1 MNMSR
6 PEPLSLAELLRA
18 GAGVGRTITTAGGCL
33 FLDRLAGATSLGG
46 HLEQLESRSVIL
58 VAGDQ
63 LKTAAALIELDG
75 RARRILLCPPDL
87 EARHWVAVA
96 RDAAADAV
104 VYDAQSQPPREIDVA
119 VAAPCALPLRSSP
132 AAPAGRRATEW
143 MLLTSG
149 TTGDPK
155 MALHTLATLTGAI
168 SRGAPQAA
176 VQNWA
181 TFYDIRRYG
190 GLQIFLRAVAGRGSL
205 TLRGAG
211 ESVDDFLIRAGA
223 AGVTHISG
231 TPSHWRL
238 VLMNRAA
245 RRIDPAYVRLSG
257 EIADQGL
264 LDALSALYPRA
275 RVAHAYAS
283 TEAGVGFEVDD
294 GQAGFPV
301 SYLGRRDNGV
311 AMKIVDGSLRVR
323 SDRTALRYLGADAPE
338 LRDAEGFVDTGDMI
352 EARGD
357 RCHFVGRRGGI
368 INVGGAKVNPE
379 EVEAVIN
386 LHPGVHAS
394 LVKARRNPITGALVT
409 ADVVLNE
416 GVIEAAS
423 LKEEIVA
430 ACASRLAP
438 HKVPALVRFVPSL
451 TVTAGGK
458 LARNG

>member
-1 MNMSR
+1 MSQ
-6 PEPLSLAELLRA
+6 PEPLTLADLMQA
-18 GAGVGRTITTAGGCL
+18 GAGAGRAFATSEASL
-33 FLDRLAGATSLGG
+33 RLDDLSSATSLGDG
-46 HLEQLESRSVIL
+46 LERLTDRSVIL
-58 VAGDQ
+58 MAGDP
-63 LKTAAALIELDG
+63 LKTAAALVELDG
-75 RARRILLCPPDL
+75 RARRIVLCPPDL
-87 EARHWVAVA
+87 EARHLPAVA
-96 RDAAADAV
+96 RDAEADAIV
-104 VYDAQSQPPREIDVA
+104 HDAQASPPPGIVA
-119 VAAPCALPLRSSP
+119 FAAPCALPLRLRASAS
-132 AAPAGRRATEW
+132 APRRATEW
-143 MLLTSG
+143 VLLTSG

-155 MALHTLATLTGAI
+155 MVVHTLATLTGPI
-168 SRGAPQAA
+168 QQRVAPAT

-190 GLQIFLRAVAGRGSL
+190 GLQIFLRAIAGRGSL
-205 TLRGAG
+205 TLRGLG

-245 RRIDPAYVRLSG
+245 RRMDPDYVRLSG
-257 EIADQGL
+257 EIADQAA

-294 GQAGFPV
+294 GRAGFPV
-301 SYLGRRDNGV
+301 SFLGERDNGV
-311 AMKIVDGSLRVR
+311 AMKIVDGALRIR
-323 SDRTALRYLGADAPE
+323 SDRAALRYLGDNPPD
-338 LRDAEGFVDTGDMI
+338 LRDAEGFVDTGDLI
-352 EARGD
+352 EVDGN
-357 RCHFVGRRGGI
+357 RCLFVGRRGGI

-394 LVKARRNPITGALVT
+394 LVKARKNPITGALVA

-416 GVIEAAS
+416 GVSEAAS

-451 TVTAGGK
+451 AVTAGGK
-458 LARNG
+458 LARSG

>member
-1 MNMSR
+1 MSQ
-6 PEPLSLAELLRA
+6 PEPLSLADLLGAAAGFGRA
-18 GAGVGRTITTAGGCL
+18 IGTMGASL
-33 FLDRLAGATSLGG
+33 PLDHFSDATSLGG
-46 HLEQLESRSVIL
+46 RLDRLEGRSVIL
-58 VAGDQ
+58 LAGDQ
-63 LKTAAALIELDG
+63 LQTAAALIELDG
-75 RARRILLCPPDL
+75 WARRIVLCPPDL
-87 EARHWVAVA
+87 EARHLVAVA
-96 RDAAADAV
+96 REAAADAI
-104 VYDAQSQPPREIDVA
+104 VYDAQGLPPQGIDFA
-119 VAAPCALPLRSSP
+119 VAAPCMLPLRPRS
-132 AAPAGRRATEW
+132 AAPVRRHATEW
-143 MLLTSG
+143 VLLTSG

-155 MALHTLATLTGAI
+155 MVVHTLAALVGAI
-168 SRGAPQAA
+168 SPDSADAPAR
-176 VQNWA
+176 NWA

-190 GLQIFLRAVAGRGSL
+190 GLQIFLRAIAGRGSL

-211 ESVDDFLIRAGA
+211 ETVDDFLIRAGA

-245 RRIDPAYVRLSG
+245 RRIDPDYVRLSG
-257 EIADQGL
+257 EIADQAA

-294 GQAGFPV
+294 GRAGFPA
-301 SYLGRRDNGV
+301 SFLGERDNGI
-311 AMKIVDGSLRVR
+311 AMRIVEGSLRIR
-323 SDRTALRYLGADAPE
+323 SSRAALRYLGDDAPG
-338 LRDAEGFVDTGDMI
+338 LRDSEGFVDTGDMI
-352 EARGD
+352 EIHGD

-394 LVKARRNPITGALVT
+394 LVKARKNPITGALVA

-416 GVIEAAS
+416 GVVEAAA
-423 LKEEIVA
+423 LKQEIVA

-451 TVTAGGK
+451 AVTAGGK

>member
-1 MNMSR
+1 MSQ
-6 PEPLSLAELLRA
+6 PESLSLADLLEA
-18 GAGVGRTITTAGGCL
+18 GAGAGRAIETMGATL
-33 FLDRLAGATSLGG
+33 PLDRFSEATSLGG
-46 HLEQLESRSVIL
+46 SFERLEGRSVVL
-58 VAGDQ
+58 MAGDQ
-63 LKTAAALIELDG
+63 LQTAAALIELDG
-75 RARRILLCPPDL
+75 QARRIVLCPPDL
-87 EARHWVAVA
+87 EARHLAAVA
-96 RDAAADAV
+96 RDAEADAV
-104 VYDAQSQPPREIDVA
+104 VYDAQSQPPQGVDVA
-119 VAAPCALPLRSSP
+119 VAAPCMLPLRPRS
-132 AAPAGRRATEW
+132 AAPVRRHATEW
-143 MLLTSG
+143 VLLTSG

-155 MALHTLATLTGAI
+155 MVVHTLATLTGAI
-168 SRGAPQAA
+168 SRNAPQAA
-176 VQNWA
+176 LQNWA

-205 TLRGAG
+205 TLRSAG
-211 ESVDDFLIRAGA
+211 ETVDDFLIRAGA
-223 AGVTHISG
+223 AKVTHISG

-245 RRIDPAYVRLSG
+245 RRIDPDYVRLSG
-257 EIADQGL
+257 EIADEAV

-294 GQAGFPV
+294 GRAGFPA
-301 SYLGRRDNGV
+301 SYLGEQENGV
-311 AMKIVDGSLRVR
+311 ALTIVDGSLRIR
-323 SDRTALRYLGADAPE
+323 SRRAALRYVGDDAPD
-338 LRDAEGFVDTGDMI
+338 LHDREGFVDTGDMI
-352 EARGD
+352 EVRGD

-394 LVKARRNPITGALVT
+394 LVKARKNPITGALVA

-416 GVIEAAS
+416 GVIEAAT

-451 TVTAGGK
+451 AVTAGGK
-458 LARNG
+458 LARSG

>member
-1 MNMSR
+1 MSQ
-6 PEPLSLAELLRA
+6 PEPLTLADLMQA
-18 GAGVGRTITTAGGCL
+18 GAGAGRAFATSEASL
-33 FLDRLAGATSLGG
+33 RLDELSSATSLGEG
-46 HLEQLESRSVIL
+46 LERLADRSVIL
-58 VAGDQ
+58 MAGDP

-75 RARRILLCPPDL
+75 RARRIVLCPPDL
-87 EARHWVAVA
+87 EARHLPAVA
-96 RDAAADAV
+96 RDAGAEAIV
-104 VYDAQSQPPREIDVA
+104 HDAQIPPPPGIVA
-119 VAAPCALPLRSSP
+119 LAAPCALPLRSR
-132 AAPAGRRATEW
+132 AAASAPRRATEW
-143 MLLTSG
+143 VLLTSG

-155 MALHTLATLTGAI
+155 MVVHTLATLTGPILQRA
-168 SRGAPQAA
+168 SPAT

-211 ESVDDFLIRAGA
+211 ETVDDFLVRAGA

-245 RRIDPAYVRLSG
+245 RRMDPDYVRLSG
-257 EIADQGL
+257 EIADQAVL
-264 LDALSALYPRA
+264 EALSALYPRA

-294 GQAGFPV
+294 GRAGFPA
-301 SYLGRRDNGV
+301 SFLGERDNGV
-311 AMKIVDGSLRVR
+311 GMKIVDGSLRVR
-323 SDRTALRYLGADAPE
+323 SERAALRYLGDDPPD
-338 LRDAEGFVDTGDMI
+338 LRDADGFVDTGDMI
-352 EARGD
+352 ELDGD

-394 LVKARRNPITGALVT
+394 LVRARKNPITGALVA

-416 GVIEAAS
+416 GVSEAAS
-423 LKEEIVA
+423 LKAEIVA

-451 TVTAGGK
+451 AVTAGGK
-458 LARNG
+458 LARSG

>member
-1 MNMSR
+1 MSQ
-6 PEPLSLAELLRA
+6 PEPLTLADLMQA
-18 GAGVGRTITTAGGCL
+18 GAGAGRAFATSEASL
-33 FLDRLAGATSLGG
+33 RLDELSSATSLGDG
-46 HLEQLESRSVIL
+46 LERLTDRSVIL
-58 VAGDQ
+58 MAGDP

-75 RARRILLCPPDL
+75 RARRIVLCPPDL
-87 EARHWVAVA
+87 EAQHLPAVA
-96 RDAAADAV
+96 RDAEADAIV
-104 VYDAQSQPPREIDVA
+104 HDAQIPPPPGIVGDRRALRAA
-119 VAAPCALPLRSSP
+119 VAPARRR
-132 AAPAGRRATEW
+132 AAPRRATEW
-143 MLLTSG
+143 VLLTSG

-155 MALHTLATLTGAI
+155 MVVHTLATLTGAVLQRA
-168 SRGAPQAA
+168 SPAT

-211 ESVDDFLIRAGA
+211 ETVDDFLVRAGA

-245 RRIDPAYVRLSG
+245 RRMDPDYVRLSG
-257 EIADQGL
+257 EIADEAVL
-264 LDALSALYPRA
+264 EALSALYPRA

-294 GQAGFPV
+294 GRAGFPA
-301 SYLGRRDNGV
+301 SFLGERDNGV
-311 AMKIVDGSLRVR
+311 VMKIIDGSLRLR
-323 SDRTALRYLGADAPE
+323 SERAALRYLGDNPPD
-338 LRDAEGFVDTGDMI
+338 LRDADGFVDTGDMI
-352 EARGD
+352 ELDGD

-394 LVKARRNPITGALVT
+394 LVRARKNPITGALVA

-416 GVIEAAS
+416 GVSEAAS
-423 LKEEIVA
+423 LKAEIVA

-451 TVTAGGK
+451 AVTAGGK
-458 LARNG
+458 LARSG